1 MVEVL
6 VAGVRKLCVEMVI
19 DMTTHTLLFRA
30 STMIMSF
37 DNAYLPTTCSTHVRV
52 ISFNV
57 LSFLKEG
64 LWLLKHVQISIIC
77 PV

>member
-1 MVEVL
+1 VVEAL
-6 VAGVRKLCVEMVI
+6 AAGARKLYVEMGI

-52 ISFNV
+52 IFSNV
-57 LSFLKEG
+57 LSFLIQG
-64 LWLLKHVQISIIC
+64 LWLLKHVQLSIVC